1 MAESRRSRK
10 ENAPAT
16 RAAVGRGL
24 SVAASVLVFGGL
36 AAGLT
41 FGVGALEARLATG
54 PESATAR
61 VVFNWPS
68 PGPNAP
74 ASTTWLPTSV
84 QHDLVAAAQRELDAS
99 PDPFSVD
106 GIRRVAESAAGSGWF
121 EHIDTVRREPGGT
134 VRVDGRWRVPAA
146 VVRRD
151 NDYVIARKGEILP
164 LAYDVGSAPL
174 KAIVGASQDAA
185 KAAGRL
191 IPGQVWPGADVR
203 AGLDLLALLS
213 TRPWYGQVAAIDV
226 AEYAGKRQ
234 LSILTRSGNRIVWG
248 GGLDDA
254 IPGQVS
260 AEVRLKR
267 LDVLQHQYGAIDAR
281 HRLVEVAGPRTLVDD
296 TATADAS

>member
-1 MAESRRSRK
+1 MKESRRSRK
-10 ENAPAT
+10 ERSQET
-16 RAAVGRGL
+16 RAAIGKGL
-24 SVAASVLVFGGL
+24 SIAASVLVFGGL

-41 FGVGALEARLATG
+41 FGVSMLESRLAAR
-54 PESATAR
+54 PETPTAK

-74 ASTTWLPTSV
+74 AATTWLPTSV
-84 QHDLVAAAQRELDAS
+84 QHDLVAAAQREIDSS
-99 PDPFSVD
+99 PDPFSVA

-121 EHIDTVRREPGGT
+121 EHIRTVTREPGGT
-134 VRVDGRWRVPAA
+134 VRVDGEWRVPAA

-191 IPGQVWPGADVR
+191 IPGQVWPGTDVR

-226 AEYAGKRQ
+226 GDYAGKRQ
-234 LSILTRSGNRIVWG
+234 LSIVTKAGNRIVWG
-248 GGLDDA
+248 GGLQDT

-260 AEVRLKR
+260 VEIRLRR